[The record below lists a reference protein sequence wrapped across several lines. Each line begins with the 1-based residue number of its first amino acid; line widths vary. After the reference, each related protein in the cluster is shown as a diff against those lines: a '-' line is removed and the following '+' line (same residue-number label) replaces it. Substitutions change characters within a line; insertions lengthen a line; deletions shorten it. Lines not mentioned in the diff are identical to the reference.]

1 MRNRVQAIARDVHRR
16 NFLSPQQRR
25 EFSNIWELGHQ
36 AQPFYKPSCPLR
48 TSVTCIVDRDAT
60 NPCTQQTSYNIFA
73 GLGIWKMAE
82 MTIAPVASHGF
93 FIDGHWRD
101 DGDIVEI
108 RAPYDGNL
116 IARVVQGCRE
126 HVEAAIAAAV
136 KAFGTTRRLPAF
148 ERQRVLR
155 RISASMAE
163 RKEEFARTLA
173 QEAGKP
179 IKGARTEVERAV
191 FTFNVAAEESTRIYG
206 EYLPLD
212 WQEFTAGRWGIVR
225 RFPLGP
231 IVGITPFNFPINL
244 VAHKVAPAI
253 AAGCSMI
260 LKPAPQTPLCSLLLA
275 ECVQQ
280 AGWPDG
286 GLNVLP
292 LSNEDAGFLVSD
304 DRIKLISFTGSVPV
318 GWEIKRRSGK
328 KKVVLELGGNAAVIV
343 HSDADLAYAAE
354 RCIFGGFAY
363 AGQTCISVQ
372 RILVEHSVY
381 GRFTD
386 LLVEGVKKLHVGDP
400 LDEKTD
406 VGPLIRESD
415 AVRTIGW
422 IEEAVHAG
430 ARVLCGGHRDGMIVE
445 PAILTGTKPDMKVN
459 CQEIFGPVV
468 TVEPYKDFDQALR
481 QVNNS
486 SFGLQAG
493 VFTRDAKLLFQ
504 AYDELEVGGLIAG
517 DVPSFRVDHMPY
529 GGVKDSGLGREGLR
543 YAIEE
548 MTEPKLLVMNL
559 R

>member
-1 MRNRVQAIARDVHRR
+1 
-16 NFLSPQQRR
+16 
-25 EFSNIWELGHQ
+25 
-36 AQPFYKPSCPLR
+36 
-48 TSVTCIVDRDAT
+48 
-60 NPCTQQTSYNIFA
+60 
-73 GLGIWKMAE
+73 MAE
-82 MTIAPVASHGF
+82 MTIAPVATHGF
-93 FIDGHWRD
+93 FVDGRWWEE
-101 DGDIVEI
+101 GDAVEV
-108 RAPYDGNL
+108 RAPFDGSL
-116 IARVVQGCRE
+116 IARVMQGRKE
-126 HVEAAIAAAV
+126 HAEAAIAAAV

-155 RISASMAE
+155 RISAAIAE

-179 IKGARTEVERAV
+179 IKGARTEVERAI
-191 FTFNVAAEESTRIYG
+191 FTFNIAAEESTRIYG
-206 EYLPLD
+206 EFLPLD

-231 IVGITPFNFPINL
+231 VAGITPFNFPLNL

-253 AAGCSMI
+253 AAGCPMI

-292 LSNEDAGFLVSD
+292 LSNEDAGLLVTD
-304 DRIKLISFTGSVPV
+304 DRIALISFTGSVPV
-318 GWEIKRRSGK
+318 GWDIKRRAGK

-386 LLVEGVKKLHVGDP
+386 FLLEGAKKLHVGDP
-400 LDEKTD
+400 LDESTD

-415 AVRTIGW
+415 AVRTITW
-422 IEEAVHAG
+422 IEEAVRGG
-430 ARVLCGGHRDGMIVE
+430 ARLLCGGGRKNLVVE
-445 PAILTGTKPDMKVN
+445 PTVLTGTKPEMKVN
-459 CQEIFGPVV
+459 SQEIFGPVV
-468 TVEPYKDFDQALR
+468 TVEPYRDFDQAVR
-481 QVNNS
+481 QVNHS

-493 VFTRDAKLLFQ
+493 IFTRDAKLLFQ
-504 AYDELEVGGLIAG
+504 AYEELEVGGVIAG